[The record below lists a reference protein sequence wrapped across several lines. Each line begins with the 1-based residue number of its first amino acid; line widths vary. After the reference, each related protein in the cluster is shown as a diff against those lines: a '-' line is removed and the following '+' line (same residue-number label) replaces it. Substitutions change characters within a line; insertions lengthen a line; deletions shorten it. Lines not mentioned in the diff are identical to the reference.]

1 MRYSRSWTGLL
12 VTLITLAG
20 ICLPVQA
27 QEEEEPGIATAYG
40 VLDDVNEQER
50 TLVIDDRA
58 MTYGA
63 QLSMRD
69 LNGTII
75 VKPADIAPGTAV
87 RFTYN
92 FRGRSFDVTKISVVE
107 EIPPQL
113 DEEGVSDR

>member
-1 MRYSRSWTGLL
+1 MTSTNKS
-12 VTLITLAG
+12 A
-20 ICLPVQA
+20 
-27 QEEEEPGIATAYG
+27 
-40 VLDDVNEQER
+40 
-50 TLVIDDRA
+50 LVIDDRA